1 MICRMELYQLKH
13 FVAVC
18 ETLSFTKAAGRCHVT
33 QPALSGSIGRLEADL
48 GARLFVRTKKSVSL
62 TPAGQRLFSEGLR
75 ILQACNQVKAEIQGS
90 SATVLRLGILRTFPT
105 RKLTRLITSLRN
117 DLSGLEIEIA
127 EGTAPELEER
137 LAINK
142 LDIALTIL
150 GDAPAA
156 DHREF
161 PLTSERYLLYVAQEH
176 PLANRT
182 EVDLADLNGQNFIVR
197 TSCETFATTTNI
209 FREHGVRTRVVCRTQ
224 QDERALELVRAGL
237 GCALMPELYDS
248 PGVRKI
254 AIRDYDMKRVVGLR
268 WRAGGPAALIDQFCT
283 FAATHAWT
291 A

>member
-1 MICRMELYQLKH
+1 MELYQLKH
-13 FVAVC
+13 FIAVC
-18 ETLSFTKAAGRCHVT
+18 ETLSFTKAASRCHVT

-48 GARLFVRTKKSVSL
+48 GARLFIRTKKSVSM

-75 ILQACNQVKAEIQGS
+75 ILQACNQVRAEIQGGA
-90 SATVLRLGILRTFPT
+90 ATVLRLGILRTFPT
-105 RKLTRLITSLRN
+105 RKLTRLITSMRN

-137 LAINK
+137 LAIDK

-150 GDAPAA
+150 GDAPAP

-161 PLTSERYLLYVAQEH
+161 PLTSERYLLYVPDEH

-209 FREHGVRTRVVCRTQ
+209 MRERGVRTRVVCRTQ
-224 QDERALELVRAGL
+224 QDERALELVRAGI

-248 PGVRKI
+248 PGVHKI
-254 AIRDYDMKRVVGLR
+254 EIRDYAMKRVVGLR
-268 WRAGGPAALIDQFCT
+268 WRAGGPAALIDRFCT
-283 FAATHAWT
+283 FAGTHAWT